1 MIDFFY
7 EFASPYSYLSATRID
22 AMAEAR
28 GIAVR
33 WRPFLLGPIFSRQG
47 WNTSPFNIYP
57 AKGRYMWRDVGR
69 LATARGLPMVQ
80 PDPFPQ
86 NGLLA
91 ARCVLAAGPSA
102 HATATRA
109 IFHVGFGEGGQI
121 SDPEVLRPTLD
132 AAGLDGTAL
141 LAAAGGDPAKLA
153 LKANTNAAIEHGI
166 FGAPSFLTPDGE
178 MFWGDDRIDDA
189 LGWTQEHA

>member
-1 MIDFFY
+1 MSQPVIDFFY
-7 EFASPYSYLSATRID
+7 EFASPYSYLSASRID
-22 AMAEAR
+22 AMAAAR

-33 WRPFLLGPIFSRQG
+33 WRPFLLGPIFRRQG
-47 WNTSPFNIYP
+47 WDTSPFNIYP

-69 LATARGLPMVQ
+69 LSAARGLPLIQ

-91 ARCVLAAGPSA
+91 ARCVLAAGEAA

-109 IFHVGFGEGGQI
+109 IFHVGFGEGGRI
-121 SDPEVLRPTLD
+121 SDPDVLRSALD
-132 AAGLDGTAL
+132 AAGLDGAAL

-153 LKANTNAAIEHGI
+153 LRANTDAAIDE
-166 FGAPSFLTPDGE
+166 
-178 MFWGDDRIDDA
+178 A
-189 LGWTQEHA
+189 LDWTLDNA